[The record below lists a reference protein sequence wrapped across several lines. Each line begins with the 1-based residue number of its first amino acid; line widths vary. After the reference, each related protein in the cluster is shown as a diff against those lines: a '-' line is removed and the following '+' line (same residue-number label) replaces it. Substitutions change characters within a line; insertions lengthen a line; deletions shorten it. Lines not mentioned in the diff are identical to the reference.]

1 MLLYTKWME
10 LPAITFKSRP
20 IKDNVLY
27 TVKRQCK
34 PNIAPAKMTHSS
46 LVNIKISKN
55 CRHFIKNTVRFNKT
69 TL

>member
-34 PNIAPAKMTHSS
+34 LNIAPAKMTHSS
-46 LVNIKISKN
+46 LVKY
-55 CRHFIKNTVRFNKT
+55 
-69 TL
+69 

>member
-1 MLLYTKWME
+1 MLLYTNWME

-46 LVNIKISKN
+46 L
-55 CRHFIKNTVRFNKT
+55 RHFIKNTVRFNKT

>member
-1 MLLYTKWME
+1 MLLYTNWME

-34 PNIAPAKMTHSS
+34 LNIAPAKMTHSS
-46 LVNIKISKN
+46 LVKY
-55 CRHFIKNTVRFNKT
+55 
-69 TL
+69 

>member
-1 MLLYTKWME
+1 MLLYKKWME
-10 LPAITFKSRP
+10 LPAITFKSSP

-46 LVNIKISKN
+46 LVKY
-55 CRHFIKNTVRFNKT
+55 
-69 TL
+69 